1 MSVSKEFVQSEHP
14 IDPAVREQV
23 MEHLLAIEAQHNV
36 TILFACESGSRGWG
50 FASPDSDY
58 DVRFIYVN
66 RLPWY
71 LTVSPGRDV
80 IELPISGDLDINGW
94 DLRKA
99 LGLMCQSNPTLLE
112 WLRSPIVY
120 REEAEVMTRV
130 RALAEQVFSNAK
142 GWHHYASMAKKNF
155 REYLQGDEVRTKK
168 YLYVLRPLLAAR
180 WIRSLPGVP
189 PMRFAELAQHTLDPL
204 ADAVLIA
211 EINALLAAKM
221 RAGEAATSPRWP
233 GIHAFIEAEL
243 AHNAAEPVQPLP
255 AEGRAPLDA
264 MLLDTV
270 LRYDT
275 RVRRGEPC

>member
-1 MSVSKEFVQSEHP
+1 MKQEEFLRSDHP
-14 IDPAVREQV
+14 IDPTMREQV
-23 MEHLLAIEAQHNV
+23 MAHLRAIEAQHQV

-71 LTVSPGRDV
+71 LTVAPGRDV

-99 LGLMCQSNPTLLE
+99 LGLMRESNPTLLE

-120 REEAEVMTRV
+120 REEMETMGRF

-155 REYLQGDEVRTKK
+155 REHLQADEVRYKK

-189 PMRFAELAQHTLDPL
+189 PMRFAELAQHTLHAT
-204 ADAVLIA
+204 ADAARIA
-211 EINALLAAKM
+211 EINALLAVKM
-221 RAGEAATSPRWP
+221 RAGEAATTPRWP

-243 AHNAAEPVQPLP
+243 ARNAAEPVQAVPS
-255 AEGRAPLDA
+255 AGHAPLDA
-264 MLLDTV
+264 MLFDTV
-270 LRYDT
+270 LKHDQQAQE
-275 RVRRGEPC
+275 VQPC

>member
-1 MSVSKEFVQSEHP
+1 M
-14 IDPAVREQV
+14 A
-23 MEHLLAIEAQHNV
+23 HLRTIEAQHNV

-71 LTVSPGRDV
+71 LTVAPGRDV
-80 IELPISGDLDINGW
+80 IEVPISGDLDINGW

-99 LGLMCQSNPTLLE
+99 LGLMRESNPTLLE

-120 REEAEVMTRV
+120 REETETMARF
-130 RALAEQVFSNAK
+130 RSLAEQVFSNAK

-155 REYLQGDEVRTKK
+155 REHLQADEVRYKK

-189 PMRFAELAQHTLDPL
+189 PMRFAELAQHTLHAT
-204 ADAVLIA
+204 ADAALIT
-211 EINALLAAKM
+211 EINALLEVKM

-243 AHNAAEPVQPLP
+243 ARNAAEPVQAVPS
-255 AEGRAPLDA
+255 AGHAPLDA
-264 MLLDTV
+264 MLFDTV
-270 LRYDT
+270 LKHDRQAQE
-275 RVRRGEPC
+275 VQGC